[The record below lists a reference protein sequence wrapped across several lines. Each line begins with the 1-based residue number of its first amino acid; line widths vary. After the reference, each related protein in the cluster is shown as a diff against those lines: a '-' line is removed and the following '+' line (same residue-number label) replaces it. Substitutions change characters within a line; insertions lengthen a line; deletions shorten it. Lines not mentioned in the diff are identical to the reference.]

1 MDPLT
6 TTAAAG
12 MRSRLETL
20 DLLSNN
26 LANVST
32 PGFKADREAYSL
44 YMAEESLLA
53 PEEGGL
59 PQVSAPV
66 IEMNRTDYSQGLLTS
81 TGNSTDL
88 ALSGAGFFQVDGPNG
103 TLLTRN
109 GRLQVTRDGRLT
121 TTDGYELSTVE
132 PRRIRLNPEMPFTV
146 DPDGTV
152 RQDGSAMGRLK
163 LVDLNP
169 KSQTAHREGLYFSLD
184 SRGLQD
190 LTPARA
196 EVRQGSLESSNYS
209 AAEAAVKLVGV
220 LRQFEALQRATQLGA
235 EMGRRA
241 VEEVARVNA

>member
-53 PEEGGL
+53 AEAGGI

-66 IEMNRTDYSQGLLTS
+66 IETNRTDYSQGLLTS

-88 ALSGAGFFQVDGPNG
+88 ALSGPGFFQVDGPNG

-109 GRLQVTRDGRLT
+109 GRLQVARNGQLT
-121 TTDGYELSTVE
+121 TVDGYELSTLE
-132 PRRIRLNPEMPFTV
+132 PRRIRLNPDAPFSV

-152 RQDGSAMGRLK
+152 RQDGAAMGRLK
-163 LVDLNP
+163 LVNLHP
-169 KSQTAHREGLYFSLD
+169 QTQAARREGLYFSLD
-184 SRGLQD
+184 GGGSQG
-190 LTPARA
+190 LTPASA
-196 EVRQGSLESSNYS
+196 EVRQGSLEASNYS

-220 LRQFEALQRATQLGA
+220 LRQFEALQRASQLGA
-235 EMGRRA
+235 EMSRRA
-241 VEEVARVNA
+241 VEEVARVTA

>member
-20 DLLSNN
+20 DLLANN
-26 LANVST
+26 LANVSS

-53 PEEGGL
+53 SEEGGI
-59 PQVSAPV
+59 PQTSAPV
-66 IEMNRTDYSQGLLTS
+66 IETHHTDYGQGLLTS

-88 ALSGAGFFQVDGPNG
+88 ALSGTGFFQVDGPNG

-121 TTDGYELSTVE
+121 TMDGYALSTVE
-132 PRRIRLNPEMPFTV
+132 PRRIRLNPEAPFSV

-152 RQDGSAMGRLK
+152 RQDGAAMGRLK
-163 LVDLNP
+163 LVNLGS
-169 KSQTAHREGLYFSLD
+169 KAQAARREGLYFSLD
-184 SRGLQD
+184 ARGVQG
-190 LTPARA
+190 LTEARA
-196 EVRQGSLESSNYS
+196 EVRQGSLEASNYS
-209 AAEAAVKLVGV
+209 ASEAAVKLVGV
-220 LRQFEALQRATQLGA
+220 LRQFEALQRASQLGA
-235 EMGRRA
+235 EMSRRA
-241 VEEVARVNA
+241 VEEVARVTA